1 VEFVNIIRGVHSLQL
16 QLRFK
21 RLTIKGKRWI
31 YKNEKVKLEMGTK
44 RKIRRS
50 ERREY
55 GVYYE
60 LEGRNEEDC
69 KVGGRE

>member
-1 VEFVNIIRGVHSLQL
+1 M
-16 QLRFK
+16 RFEK
-21 RLTIKGKRWI
+21 LTIKGTRRI
-31 YKNEKVKLEMGTK
+31 YKNKKVKLEMGTK
-44 RKIRRS
+44 RKSRRL